1 MKVTIK
7 GIEIEINGEPIVLT
21 IEDAKQLQR
30 ELTALLGEKT
40 IPVPHYVPVPYYH
53 EPSIYYPPL
62 ITWHAPTGT
71 PTPPLPVTTCGTTIK

>member
-7 GIEIEINGEPIVLT
+7 GIEIEINGELVVLT
-21 IEDAKQLQR
+21 IEDAKQLQQ

-40 IPVPHYVPVPYYH
+40 TPVPHYVPVPCYP

-62 ITWHAPTGT
+62 ITVCSRI